1 MAGRMNK
8 FLELEKRFEKI
19 MEGIEKLPLKQS
31 NGVNSSQKKD
41 VVTNDL
47 LAADEIYKLSNRVK
61 ELESAAKK
69 DSEQLDKLI
78 SELQSLLGSKND

>member
-31 NGVNSSQKKD
+31 NGVNPSLKKE
-41 VVTNDL
+41 VVTDDL
-47 LAADEIYKLSNRVK
+47 LSTDETHKLSNRVK

-78 SELQSLLGSKND
+78 SELQSLLENKDD

>member
-1 MAGRMNK
+1 MNK

-19 MEGIEKLPLKQS
+19 MEGIEKLPLKKS
-31 NGVNSSQKKD
+31 NDINSSQKKD
-41 VVTNDL
+41 AVTDDL
-47 LAADEIYKLSNRVK
+47 LPMEEIYKLSNRVK

-78 SELQSLLGSKND
+78 TELQSLLEDKDD

>member
-1 MAGRMNK
+1 MNK

-31 NGVNSSQKKD
+31 NGIKPAPKKKP
-41 VVTNDL
+41 VTDNFL
-47 LAADEIYKLSNRVK
+47 PSDEIYKLSSRVK

-78 SELQSLLGSKND
+78 SELQSLLEVKDD

>member
-19 MEGIEKLPLKQS
+19 MEAIEKLPLKQS
-31 NGVNSSQKKD
+31 NGVNSSLKKE
-41 VVTNDL
+41 VVTDDL
-47 LAADEIYKLSNRVK
+47 LSTDETHKLSNRVK

-78 SELQSLLGSKND
+78 SELQSLLENKDD

>member
-31 NGVNSSQKKD
+31 NEVNPSLKKE
-41 VVTNDL
+41 VVTDDL
-47 LAADEIYKLSNRVK
+47 LSTDETHKLLNRVK

-78 SELQSLLGSKND
+78 SELQSLLENKDD

>member
-1 MAGRMNK
+1 MAERMNK

-31 NGVNSSQKKD
+31 NVSNPSQKKD
-41 VVTNDL
+41 AVTDDL
-47 LAADEIYKLSNRVK
+47 LPAEEIYKLSNRVK

-78 SELQSLLGSKND
+78 IELQSLLEDKDD

>member
-1 MAGRMNK
+1 MNK

-31 NGVNSSQKKD
+31 NVSNPSQKKD
-41 VVTNDL
+41 AVTDDL
-47 LAADEIYKLSNRVK
+47 LPMEEIYKLSNRVK

-78 SELQSLLGSKND
+78 TELQSLLEDKDD

>member
-1 MAGRMNK
+1 MNK

-31 NGVNSSQKKD
+31 NGVNASEKKD
-41 VVTNDL
+41 VVTDDL
-47 LAADEIYKLSNRVK
+47 SPTDEIYKLSIRVK

-69 DSEQLDKLI
+69 DSDQLDQLI
-78 SELQSLLGSKND
+78 SDLQSLLENKDA

>member
-1 MAGRMNK
+1 MNK

-31 NGVNSSQKKD
+31 SEINTSQKKD
-41 VVTNDL
+41 ALTDDL
-47 LAADEIYKLSNRVK
+47 LSTDKINKLSNRLR

-78 SELQSLLGSKND
+78 TELQSLLEDKDD

>member
-1 MAGRMNK
+1 MNK

-31 NGVNSSQKKD
+31 SEINTSQKKD
-41 VVTNDL
+41 AVTDDL
-47 LAADEIYKLSNRVK
+47 LSTEEIYKLSNRVK
-61 ELESAAKK
+61 QLESAAKK

-78 SELQSLLGSKND
+78 TDLQSLLEDKDD

>member
-19 MEGIEKLPLKQS
+19 MVGIEKLPLKQS
-31 NGVNSSQKKD
+31 NGVNSSLKKE
-41 VVTNDL
+41 VVTDDL
-47 LAADEIYKLSNRVK
+47 LSTDETHKLSNRVK
-61 ELESAAKK
+61 ELERAAKK

-78 SELQSLLGSKND
+78 SELQSLLENKDD

>member
-1 MAGRMNK
+1 MNK

-19 MEGIEKLPLKQS
+19 MDGIEKLPLKQS
-31 NGVNSSQKKD
+31 NGVNPSEKKD
-41 VVTNDL
+41 VVTDDL
-47 LAADEIYKLSNRVK
+47 LSTDEIYKLSNRVK

-78 SELQSLLGSKND
+78 SDLQSILENKDD

>member
-1 MAGRMNK
+1 MNK

-31 NGVNSSQKKD
+31 NGVNSSEKKD
-41 VVTNDL
+41 VFTDDL
-47 LAADEIYKLSNRVK
+47 LSTDEIYKLSNRVK
-61 ELESAAKK
+61 ELERAAKK

-78 SELQSLLGSKND
+78 SELQSLLENKDD

>member
-1 MAGRMNK
+1 MNK

-31 NGVNSSQKKD
+31 NGINTSQEKDAVNDDLSS
-41 VVTNDL
+41 TE
-47 LAADEIYKLSNRVK
+47 EIYKLSNRVK

-78 SELQSLLGSKND
+78 TELQSLLEDKDD

>member
-1 MAGRMNK
+1 MNK

-31 NGVNSSQKKD
+31 NEVNPSQKKD
-41 VVTNDL
+41 VVTDDL
-47 LAADEIYKLSNRVK
+47 LSTEEIYKLSNRVK
-61 ELESAAKK
+61 ELESSAKK

-78 SELQSLLGSKND
+78 SDLQSLMENKDD

>member
-1 MAGRMNK
+1 MNK

-31 NGVNSSQKKD
+31 NESNPSQKKD
-41 VVTNDL
+41 AVTNDL
-47 LAADEIYKLSNRVK
+47 LPAEEIYKLSNRVK

-78 SELQSLLGSKND
+78 IELQSLLEDKDD

>member
-1 MAGRMNK
+1 MNK

-19 MEGIEKLPLKQS
+19 MKGIEKLSLKQS
-31 NGVNSSQKKD
+31 NDKNPTDKKD
-41 VVTNDL
+41 VLTDDFL
-47 LAADEIYKLSNRVK
+47 SKDQIYELSSRVK

-78 SELQSLLGSKND
+78 SKLQCLLENKDD

>member
-1 MAGRMNK
+1 MNK

-31 NGVNSSQKKD
+31 RGIDTSQKKD
-41 VVTNDL
+41 ALTDDL
-47 LAADEIYKLSNRVK
+47 LSTDEINKLSNRLRV
-61 ELESAAKK
+61 LESAAKK

-78 SELQSLLGSKND
+78 TELQSLLEDKDD

>member
-1 MAGRMNK
+1 MNK

-19 MEGIEKLPLKQS
+19 MEGIENLPLKQS
-31 NGVNSSQKKD
+31 NVSNPSQKKD
-41 VVTNDL
+41 AVTDDL
-47 LAADEIYKLSNRVK
+47 LPAEEIYKLSNRVK

-78 SELQSLLGSKND
+78 IELQSLLEDKDD

>member
-1 MAGRMNK
+1 MNK

-19 MEGIEKLPLKQS
+19 MEGIEKLPLNRS
-31 NGVNSSQKKD
+31 NVITPSQKKD
-41 VVTNDL
+41 AITDDL
-47 LAADEIYKLSNRVK
+47 LPAEEIYKLSNRVK

-78 SELQSLLGSKND
+78 TELQSLLEDKDE

>member
-1 MAGRMNK
+1 MNK

-31 NGVNSSQKKD
+31 SGINTSQKKGA
-41 VVTNDL
+41 VTDDL
-47 LAADEIYKLSNRVK
+47 LPAEEIYKLSNRVK

-78 SELQSLLGSKND
+78 IELQSLLEDKDD

>member
-1 MAGRMNK
+1 MNK

-31 NGVNSSQKKD
+31 NVSNPSQKKD
-41 VVTNDL
+41 AVTDDL
-47 LAADEIYKLSNRVK
+47 LPAEEIYKLSNRVK

-78 SELQSLLGSKND
+78 IELQSLLEDKDD